1 LSTIVTPRSFF
12 CERPEFLCHPFR
24 KYDINGNGKHAQ
36 TDDEKATALLDF
48 FTSVY
53 TTDSDVK
60 LELFSKSKLGSK
72 KSIKTRN
79 SFLIV
84 S

>member
-1 LSTIVTPRSFF
+1 MT
-12 CERPEFLCHPFR
+12 
-24 KYDINGNGKHAQ
+24 NGNGKLVQ

-60 LELFSKSKLGSK
+60 LELFSKSKL
-72 KSIKTRN
+72 
-79 SFLIV
+79 V
-84 S
+84 SYCILAAW